1 MWNVRLIDFVCPSEL
16 CSKAKEYF
24 QMDGYVTDHIE
35 ILQDHSSLFRALAF
49 FEEDLERR
57 CKMHKR
63 RVDMLEPICNGT
75 GLLPL
80 TSLGSS
86 F

>member
-1 MWNVRLIDFVCPSEL
+1 
-16 CSKAKEYF
+16 
-24 QMDGYVTDHIE
+24 MDGYVTDHVE

-63 RVDMLEPICNGT
+63 RVDMLEPICIGT
-75 GLLPL
+75 VLTLLFSCKYFLPFKTVL
-80 TSLGSS
+80 SP
-86 F
+86 

>member
-1 MWNVRLIDFVCPSEL
+1 
-16 CSKAKEYF
+16 
-24 QMDGYVTDHIE
+24 MDGYVTDHIE
-35 ILQDHSSLFRALAF
+35 ILQDHSSLFRSLAF

-75 GLLPL
+75 VLTLL
-80 TSLGSS
+80 SS
-86 F
+86 CSFLKKVLSPRIYLEDIYIHSSKK